1 MQLLIV
7 RHAIAEEREA
17 FALTG
22 KPDDLRPL
30 TAKGRNK
37 MRKNVRGLLKLVPHI
52 HLIATSPL
60 VRAMQSTEII
70 AKEYFNPPQETLPAL
85 APRGASQS
93 ILKWLQR
100 QPTHDLVALVGHE
113 PDLGEL
119 VTWLLSGKPDTWLP
133 MKKGGACLLNFPNK
147 VALAEADLCWLLTPM
162 QLRQIAGG

>member
-7 RHAIAEEREA
+7 RHAIAEERDD

-30 TAKGRNK
+30 TNKGRNK

-52 HLIATSPL
+52 NLIATSPL
-60 VRAMQSTEII
+60 VRAMQTTEIV

-85 APRGASQS
+85 APRGAAQS
-93 ILKWLQR
+93 VLAWLQQ

-113 PDLGEL
+113 PELGEL
-119 VTWLLSGKPDTWLP
+119 ATWLLSGKPDTWLP
-133 MKKGGACLLNFPNK
+133 MKKGGMCLLDFPDK
-147 VALAEADLCWLLTPM
+147 IAPAEADLCWLLTPA
-162 QLRQIAGG
+162 QLRRIGG